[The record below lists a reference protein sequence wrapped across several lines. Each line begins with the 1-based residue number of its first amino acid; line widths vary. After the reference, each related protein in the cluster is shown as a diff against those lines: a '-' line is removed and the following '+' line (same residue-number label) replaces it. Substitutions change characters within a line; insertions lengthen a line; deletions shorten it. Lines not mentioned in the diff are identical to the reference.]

1 MRIAALTL
9 AASMLAAPA
18 FAQNKPV
25 TGVGNDIPAPMVRA
39 IQAMVSPATLR
50 ELKSRATGGNTM
62 ENVLETTLLQ
72 NLQLI
77 DPGTQGARIIAIDF
91 TRQVVVA
98 AVGDQP
104 PKVYH
109 FDRKT
114 LTVTK

>member
-1 MRIAALTL
+1 MRIAALALTALTL
-9 AASMLAAPA
+9 GAPA

-25 TGVGNDIPAPMVRA
+25 TGIPDQIPAPMVRA
-39 IQAMVSPATLR
+39 IQEMVSPATLR
-50 ELKSRATGGNTM
+50 ELRSRATGGNTM

-77 DPGTQGARIIAIDF
+77 DPGTQGAHIIAIDF

-104 PKVYH
+104 PQVYH

-114 LTVTK
+114 LTVKR

>member
-1 MRIAALTL
+1 MRIAALALAALTL
-9 AASMLAAPA
+9 AVPA

-25 TGVGNDIPAPMVRA
+25 TGIDQIPAPMVRA
-39 IQAMVSPATLR
+39 IQEMVSPATLR
-50 ELKSRATGGNTM
+50 ELRSRATGGNTM
-62 ENVLETTLLQ
+62 ENVLETTLLN

-77 DPGTQGARIIAIDF
+77 DPGTQGAHIIAIDF

-98 AVGDQP
+98 AVGTQP
-104 PKVYH
+104 PQVYH